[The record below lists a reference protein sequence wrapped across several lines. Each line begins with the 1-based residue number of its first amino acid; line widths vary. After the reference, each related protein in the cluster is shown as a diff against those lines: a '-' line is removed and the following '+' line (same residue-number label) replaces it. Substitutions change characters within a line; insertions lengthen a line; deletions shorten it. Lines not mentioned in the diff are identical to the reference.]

1 LIGGCINCIVQCDQI
16 LSTVSQD
23 NFTDDSAGSSSI
35 GAHVR
40 HVLDSFHCFFEG
52 LADPSIDYGAR
63 KRDPQIEKNLEAA
76 TFVLASVARSIVHRR
91 ESPLCKELTLLK
103 EFVLPA
109 RVLLKSTAP

>member
-1 LIGGCINCIVQCDQI
+1 MQCDQI

-76 TFVLASVARSIVHRR
+76 TFVLASVARSIIHRR
-91 ESPLCKELTLLK
+91 ESPLGKELILVK
-103 EFVLPA
+103 EFVLPTK
-109 RVLLKSTAP
+109 VLLKSTAP